1 MKNIVIFIVSAV
13 IFLGCSSLRVSHD
26 YDPGF
31 DFTQQN
37 SYAIVHHNR
46 EGEDTLFNDRV
57 MNALKA
63 ELDAKGYVGTSKNEA
78 DLVFVFH
85 TKVEDK
91 TDIDTDY
98 QMVGFGMY
106 RYGGTMV
113 ATTSTYHYTKRTLIV
128 DALNPKDQKIVWRGI
143 ATDTLKERKTPE
155 KRTEYIN
162 KVIQELM
169 ESFPGKSAGR

>member
-1 MKNIVIFIVSAV
+1 MKNFFILTMSILIFI
-13 IFLGCSSLRVSHD
+13 GCSSLQVSHD
-26 YDPGF
+26 YDPAF
-31 DFTQQN
+31 NFNEQKTFV
-37 SYAIVHHNR
+37 IVHHNR
-46 EGEDTLFNDRV
+46 EGEDTLYNDRLLR
-57 MNALKA
+57 ALEA
-63 ELDAKGYVGTSKNEA
+63 DLVSKGYVKREKEDA

-106 RYGGTMV
+106 RYGGGMV
-113 ATTSTYHYTKRTLIV
+113 ATTSTYHYTKGTLII
-128 DALNPKDQKIVWRGI
+128 DALNPKNKKIVWRGI

-162 KVIQELM
+162 EVIQELM
-169 ESFPGKSAGR
+169 QSFPSRSGGK

>member
-1 MKNIVIFIVSAV
+1 MKNILIFIVSSIV
-13 IFLGCSSLRVSHD
+13 FLGCSSLRVSYD
-26 YDPGF
+26 YDPGY
-31 DFTQQN
+31 DFSQQTR
-37 SYAIVHHNR
+37 YAVVHHNR

-57 MNALKA
+57 INAIKT
-63 ELDAKGYVGTSKNEA
+63 ELNAKGYVQTSKEEA

-85 TKVEDK
+85 SKVEDK

-113 ATTSTYHYTKRTLIV
+113 ATTSTYHYTKGTLIV

-143 ATDTLKERKTPE
+143 ATDTLKEKKTPQ

-169 ESFPGKSAGR
+169 ESFPGKSADK